1 MNHIMKTRENI
12 FSIPPKSFDIDICGF
27 CNLSCRYCPEGQK
40 LNQQPLKFMSFGN
53 FIEIF
58 NQMPTGLTN
67 IGLTNWS
74 EPFLNKEIIKII
86 KYVNAKRPGVKIWVS
101 SNGNAFRDDLAAQAV
116 LAGLDY
122 LEITISGLTDAIY
135 QKYHQ
140 KGKLE
145 RVFRAIDEIT
155 TTKQKHGLTKP
166 HLTINYLL
174 FPYNIVNEVEIKR
187 ILREKLSYPELL
199 NFVDGIRIVRG
210 TMLGTQKALQHIASE
225 CPEAGGLFKDTTH
238 FRNLCLQL
246 FLNPAVRADGAVF
259 PCCIAEYRDD
269 LIMGN
274 LHENS
279 FLAIWHSE
287 KYQTFRSTFL
297 SGQNPVCNS
306 CFLKYSP
313 LPIFK
318 LNNFPLRL
326 KMNSKLLIQQILK
339 NVFLADRFVLKSRL
353 LKYWVQQRLS
363 KNLASQI
370 EER

>member
-1 MNHIMKTRENI
+1 MTTPEDI

-40 LNQQPLKFMSFGN
+40 LNQQPLKFMSFGD
-53 FIEIF
+53 FVEIF
-58 NQMPTGLTN
+58 RQLPKELTN

-74 EPFLNKEIIKII
+74 EPFLNKDIIKII
-86 KYVNAKRPGVKIWVS
+86 EYVKVKRPEIKIWVS
-101 SNGNAFRDDLAAQAV
+101 SNGNAFRDGLAARAV

-122 LEITISGLTDAIY
+122 LEITISGLTEAIY

-155 TTKQKHGLTKP
+155 TTKQKNNLIKP
-166 HLTINYLL
+166 YLTINYLL
-174 FPYNIVNEVEIKR
+174 FPYNIVNEDEINR
-187 ILREKLSYPELL
+187 VLGEKLSHPELI

-210 TMLGTQKALQHIASE
+210 TMLGTQKALQLIANE
-225 CPEAGGLFKDTTH
+225 CPEAEGLFKYTTH

-246 FLNPAVRADGAVF
+246 FLNPAIRADGAIF

-279 FLAIWHSE
+279 FLDIWHSK
-287 KYQTFRSTFL
+287 KYEMFRNSFL
-297 SGQNPVCNS
+297 SGQNPICNS

-313 LPIFK
+313 LPIFN
-318 LNNFPLRL
+318 LDNFPLRL
-326 KMNSKLLIQQILK
+326 KMNFKLLVQQILK
-339 NVFLADRFVLKSRL
+339 NVFLADRLVLKS
-353 LKYWVQQRLS
+353 KVFKFWVQYRLN

-370 EER
+370 EEKQT

>member
-1 MNHIMKTRENI
+1 MTTMHENI
-12 FSIPPKSFDIDICGF
+12 FSIPPKCFDIDICGF

-40 LNQQPLKFMSFGN
+40 LNQQPLKFMSFGD

-58 NQMPTGLTN
+58 NQLPAELTN

-74 EPFLNKEIIKII
+74 EPFLNKDIIKII
-86 KYVNAKRPGVKIWVS
+86 EYVKANRPGVKIWVS
-101 SNGNAFRDDLAAQAV
+101 SNGNAFRDDLVARTV

-145 RVFRAIDEIT
+145 RVFQAIREIT
-155 TTKQKHGLTKP
+155 EIKQEHNLKKP

-174 FPYNIVNEVEIKR
+174 FPYNVLNEDEIKR
-187 ILREKLSYPELL
+187 VVGEKLSAPELL
-199 NFVDGIRIVRG
+199 DFVDGIRIVRG
-210 TMLGTQKALQHIASE
+210 TMLGTQKALQHISDE
-225 CPEAGGLFKDTTH
+225 CPEAEDFFKHSTH

-279 FLAIWHSE
+279 FLDIWRSE
-287 KYQTFRSTFL
+287 KYETFRSTFL
-297 SGQNPVCNS
+297 SGKNPICNS

-318 LNNFPLRL
+318 SDNFPMRF
-326 KMNSKLLIQQILK
+326 KMNSKLFIQQIIK
-339 NVFLADRFVLKSRL
+339 NVFLADRFMWKSKL
-353 LKYWVQQRLS
+353 LKYWVQHRLR

-370 EER
+370 DER